1 MSILTIN
8 NFLPT
13 TLYILVAMLPISLLS
28 GSLIINTFHFL
39 ISIIFLIEIFKTKK
53 FYFFQNKIF
62 YMLFFF
68 WISLLINLIF
78 SINPESGTLR
88 SVGFVRI
95 ILIIFAIKYI
105 FSYENY
111 KYKNN
116 ILKVWFIIFIIV
128 SIDLLIEFI
137 FGRNILGYSSYIPG
151 RLAGF
156 LDSELKIGG
165 YYLGFIL
172 ISLTYIIYKY
182 GKKNYLLL
190 IFFLLTFF
198 IISFLIGE
206 RSNFIKITLLIFFFS
221 LIYFK
226 DHIIKFLI
234 IFSCSFVILFGFIFN
249 NDDLKYRYYEQLKA
263 KKLEEYYYF
272 QHYKSAIV
280 ILKEHPIFGV
290 GIKNFR
296 NEILNKKYEKDQN
309 WNNRHIKSTHPHQIN
324 FEILS
329 ETGIFGFT
337 CYALFFFLSLI
348 KSFKEYLKN
357 KNLLLLSSIIFIVV
371 SLNPILPSGS
381 FFTTYSSTIFWI
393 NYAIMITFSDYK
405 KDQLIN

>member
-1 MSILTIN
+1 MSIVTKN

-13 TLYILVAMLPISLLS
+13 ILYILIAMLPISLLS

-39 ISIIFLIEIFKTKK
+39 ISIIFLIEIFKEKK
-53 FYFFQNKIF
+53 FYFFQNNIF

-68 WISLLINLIF
+68 WISLIINLIF
-78 SINPESGTLR
+78 STNPEDGTLR

-95 ILIIFAIKYI
+95 ILLIFAIKYI

-128 SIDLLIEFI
+128 SIDLLFEFI

-156 LDSELKIGG
+156 LDDELKIGG

-182 GKKNYLLL
+182 EKKNYLLL

-234 IFSCSFVILFGFIFN
+234 IFSCSFVILLGFIFS
-249 NDDLKYRYYEQLKA
+249 NDDLKYRYYDQLKD

-280 ILKEHPIFGV
+280 IFKEYPVFGV

-296 NEILNKKYEKDQN
+296 NEILNKKYEKEQE

-329 ETGIFGFT
+329 ETGIFGFA
-337 CYALFFFLSLI
+337 CYVIFFFLSLI
-348 KSFKEYLKN
+348 KAFKEYLKN

-381 FFTTYSSTIFWI
+381 FFTTYSATIFWI

-405 KDQLIN
+405 KDQLKN

>member
-1 MSILTIN
+1 MSIVTKN

-13 TLYILVAMLPISLLS
+13 ILYILIAMLPISLLS

-39 ISIIFLIEIFKTKK
+39 ISIIFLIEIFKEKK
-53 FYFFQNKIF
+53 FYFFQNNIF
-62 YMLFFF
+62 YMLLFF
-68 WISLLINLIF
+68 WISLIINLIF
-78 SINPESGTLR
+78 STNPESGTLR

-95 ILIIFAIKYI
+95 ILLIFAIKYI

-128 SIDLLIEFI
+128 SIDLLFEFI
-137 FGRNILGYSSYIPG
+137 FGRNILGYSSAIPG

-156 LDSELKIGG
+156 LDDELKIGG

-172 ISLTYIIYKY
+172 ISVTYIIYKY
-182 GKKNYLLL
+182 EKKNYLLL

-234 IFSCSFVILFGFIFN
+234 IFSCSFVILLGFIFS
-249 NDDLKYRYYEQLKA
+249 NDDLKYRYYDQLKD
-263 KKLEEYYYF
+263 KKLEEYLYF

-280 ILKEHPIFGV
+280 IFKEYPFFGV

-296 NEILNKKYEKDQN
+296 NEILNKKYEKEKE
-309 WNNRHIKSTHPHQIN
+309 WNNWHIKSTHPHQIN

-329 ETGIFGFT
+329 ETGIFGFA
-337 CYALFFFLSLI
+337 CYVIFFFLSLI
-348 KSFKEYLKN
+348 KAFKEYLKN

-381 FFTTYSSTIFWI
+381 FFTTYSATIFWI

-405 KDQLIN
+405 KDQLKN

>member
-1 MSILTIN
+1 MSIVTKN

-13 TLYILVAMLPISLLS
+13 ILYILIAMLPISLLS

-39 ISIIFLIEIFKTKK
+39 ISIIFLIEIFKEKK
-53 FYFFQNKIF
+53 FYFFQNNIF

-68 WISLLINLIF
+68 WISLIINLIF
-78 SINPESGTLR
+78 SINPEDGTLR

-95 ILIIFAIKYI
+95 ILLIFAIKYI

-128 SIDLLIEFI
+128 SIDLLFEFI
-137 FGRNILGYSSYIPG
+137 FGRNILGYSAVMPG

-156 LDSELKIGG
+156 LDDEPKIGG

-182 GKKNYLLL
+182 EKKNYLLL

-206 RSNFIKITLLIFFFS
+206 RSNFIKITLLMFFFS

-234 IFSCSFVILFGFIFN
+234 IFSCSFVILLGFIFS
-249 NDDLKYRYYEQLKA
+249 NDDLKYRYYDQLKE

-280 ILKEHPIFGV
+280 IFKEYPFFGV

-296 NEILNKKYEKDQN
+296 NEILNKKYEKEQE
-309 WNNRHIKSTHPHQIN
+309 WNNGHIKSTHPHQIN

-329 ETGIFGFT
+329 ETGIFGFA
-337 CYALFFFLSLI
+337 CYVIFFFLSLI
-348 KSFKEYLKN
+348 KAFKEYLKN

-381 FFTTYSSTIFWI
+381 FFTTYSATIFWI

-405 KDQLIN
+405 KDQLKN

>member
-1 MSILTIN
+1 MSIVTKN

-13 TLYILVAMLPISLLS
+13 ILYILIAMLPISLLS

-39 ISIIFLIEIFKTKK
+39 ISIIFLIEIFKEKK
-53 FYFFQNKIF
+53 FYFFQNNIF
-62 YMLFFF
+62 YMLLFF
-68 WISLLINLIF
+68 WISLIINLIF
-78 SINPESGTLR
+78 STNPEAGTLR

-95 ILIIFAIKYI
+95 ILLIFAIKYI

-128 SIDLLIEFI
+128 SIDLLFEFI

-156 LDSELKIGG
+156 LDDELKIGG

-182 GKKNYLLL
+182 EKKNYLLL

-198 IISFLIGE
+198 TISFLIGE

-226 DHIIKFLI
+226 DHIIKFSI
-234 IFSCSFVILFGFIFN
+234 IFSCSFVILLGFIFG
-249 NDDLKYRYYEQLKA
+249 NDDLKYRYYDQLKE

-280 ILKEHPIFGV
+280 IFKEYPVFGV

-296 NEILNKKYEKDQN
+296 NEILNKKYEKEKE
-309 WNNRHIKSTHPHQIN
+309 WNNWHIKSTHPHQIN

-329 ETGIFGFT
+329 ETGIFGFA
-337 CYALFFFLSLI
+337 CYVIFFFLSLI
-348 KSFKEYLKN
+348 KAFKEYLKN

-381 FFTTYSSTIFWI
+381 FFTTYSATIFWI

-405 KDQLIN
+405 KDQLKN